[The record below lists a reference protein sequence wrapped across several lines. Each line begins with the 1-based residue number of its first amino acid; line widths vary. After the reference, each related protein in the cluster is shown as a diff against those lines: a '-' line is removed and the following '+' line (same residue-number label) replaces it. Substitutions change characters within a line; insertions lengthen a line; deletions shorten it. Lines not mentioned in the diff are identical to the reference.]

1 MDIKLACGHTIA
13 LADFAENQGCS
24 VCSAKPAS
32 TEDVALP
39 EREQKIK
46 SIVDGLMK
54 IKGVNAW
61 IEADRDKNMIIH
73 AVERY
78 GFFQRVLLGVHN
90 YDHKW
95 ERVNIIP
102 IEELDRILDDINTH
116 GARADK
122 ARSKFIGSGL
132 RFVISEE
139 YPKRHFDEATQQFE
153 AFLCSTRRKV
163 IAWGSGA
170 VGVLLMGGAY
180 YLASK

>member
-1 MDIKLACGHTIA
+1 
-13 LADFAENQGCS
+13 
-24 VCSAKPAS
+24 
-32 TEDVALP
+32 
-39 EREQKIK
+39 
-46 SIVDGLMK
+46 MK

-95 ERVNIIP
+95 ERVNTIP

-116 GARADK
+116 GVRANK

-139 YPKRHFDEATQQFE
+139 YRKRHFDEATQQFE
-153 AFLCSTRRKV
+153 DFLCSTRRKV